1 MPFAFWLFDTMLGDR
16 RSERKED
23 NSQPCRP
30 PNTYP
35 QSRRMLV
42 ASLPGI
48 RRASG
53 SVPVT
58 ADVRK
63 QYVASLPEY
72 DLQADS
78 IPWNGSPFATNNMA
92 GP

>member
-1 MPFAFWLFDTMLGDR
+1 MLGR
-16 RSERKED
+16 F
-23 NSQPCRP
+23 
-30 PNTYP
+30 
-35 QSRRMLV
+35 
-42 ASLPGI
+42 APGI

-53 SVPVT
+53 PVPVI

-78 IPWNGSPFATNNMA
+78 ILWKGSPFATNNMA
-92 GP
+92 GPCIPAGEWRDDRSV